1 METLQNVK
9 VKTAKINSYQQR
21 VSQFQQSKFLKNNEG
36 RFYKQ
41 IDGKEEGEEIVIP
54 DAQEKKH
61 NLDRYLGP
69 RRRT

>member
-9 VKTAKINSYQQR
+9 AKTAKINSYQQR
-21 VSQFQQSKFLKNNEG
+21 VSQFQQGKFLKNNEG

-41 IDGKEEGEEIVIP
+41 IDGKEEGEELVIP

-69 RRRT
+69 RSRT